1 MSRRFG
7 NSAGEKYG
15 VRVSWTFSHFSS
27 EIQETRVILIVY
39 KIVWVSTIRSK
50 VWITIKVIILFVG
63 IIGFVFECINAF
75 EYLRGTRL
83 YISDPGKGIA
93 TALFILCIM
102 RCKFLITLLMRR
114 KILQFYKV
122 PSMRINLIF
131 VFSTFD
137 LVELGYLAQE
147 GFQISWT
154 ILKISFVLKKSKR
167 RFNF

>member
-1 MSRRFG
+1 M
-7 NSAGEKYG
+7 
-15 VRVSWTFSHFSS
+15 
-27 EIQETRVILIVY
+27 
-39 KIVWVSTIRSK
+39 
-50 VWITIKVIILFVG
+50 IILFVG

-147 GFQISWT
+147 GFQIS
-154 ILKISFVLKKSKR
+154 
-167 RFNF
+167 